1 MKNILIVNTSGMGIG
16 GIATHMIN
24 YLNAIIKEVEYNL
37 QFTIVVTGVRD
48 EKILKKFENMGCKL
62 EFLSDRKGQP
72 IKYVYELKQLIKK
85 NSYDVIHVHGNS
97 STMGIEL
104 YIAKSFK
111 IPIRIAHCH
120 NSKCE
125 HSKLHKLLNLLFAHS
140 YTKAVACS
148 KLAGNWIFGAN
159 NFIVLPNAIEYEKFR
174 YNSAIREQYREKMKI
189 EKDTILVGH
198 VGNFNDQKN
207 QTFLIDIYNI
217 LQKKVKSEL
226 ILIGIGPLEA
236 QMKNKVQKLNLE
248 KKVHFLEARD
258 DVNYLMQAMDVFV
271 LPSKWEGFGIVLI
284 EAQASGLYVVASTE
298 APKDTCVTEN
308 IRYISLLDGKEK
320 WCDEILNGLK
330 DYKRKVEN
338 TSGLENYSLKK
349 SINTL
354 KKLYNIDRGK

>member
-16 GIATHMIN
+16 GITTHMIN

-217 LQKKVKSEL
+217 LQKKSEIRTYFNWHRTIRSSNEKQSTKVKFR
-226 ILIGIGPLEA
+226 
-236 QMKNKVQKLNLE
+236 
-248 KKVHFLEARD
+248 KKGTF
-258 DVNYLMQAMDVFV
+258 F
-271 LPSKWEGFGIVLI
+271 
-284 EAQASGLYVVASTE
+284 
-298 APKDTCVTEN
+298 
-308 IRYISLLDGKEK
+308 
-320 WCDEILNGLK
+320 
-330 DYKRKVEN
+330 
-338 TSGLENYSLKK
+338 
-349 SINTL
+349 
-354 KKLYNIDRGK
+354 RGKR

>member
-1 MKNILIVNTSGMGIG
+1 M
-16 GIATHMIN
+16 
-24 YLNAIIKEVEYNL
+24 
-37 QFTIVVTGVRD
+37 
-48 EKILKKFENMGCKL
+48 
-62 EFLSDRKGQP
+62 
-72 IKYVYELKQLIKK
+72 
-85 NSYDVIHVHGNS
+85 
-97 STMGIEL
+97 
-104 YIAKSFK
+104 
-111 IPIRIAHCH
+111 
-120 NSKCE
+120 
-125 HSKLHKLLNLLFAHS
+125 
-140 YTKAVACS
+140 ACS
-148 KLAGNWIFGAN
+148 KLGVNWIFGAN